1 MVSTST
7 KLKSSPRVGAKQQ
20 AAGEDEERSLVRLNQ
35 LIAKAAPKATR
46 ETTAALNRF
55 HRDIAA
61 AIRRGR

>member
-7 KLKSSPRVGAKQQ
+7 KLKSSVRVSTKQQ
-20 AAGEDEERSLVRLNQ
+20 MVGEDEDRSLARLNQ